1 MLTRIF
7 AVPDFMKFMRKERIA
22 DATLVGAIERVE
34 RGLMDADLGGGLL
47 KLRVARPGQ
56 GRSGGYRTIVA
67 CSVDARAFFF
77 VGYGKND
84 LDNIGDAT
92 LARLRRFAEELQ
104 LLTDDELD
112 NVTASGAMREIER

>member
-1 MLTRIF
+1 MRTRIF
-7 AVPDFMKFMRKERIA
+7 TVPDFMKFVKKERIA
-22 DATLVGAIERVE
+22 DATLVDAIERLE
-34 RGLMDADLGGGLL
+34 RGLMDADLGSGLL

-56 GRSGGYRTIVA
+56 GRSGGYRTIEA
-67 CSVDARAFFF
+67 CRLGARAFFL

-104 LLTDDELD
+104 RLTDDELD

>member
-1 MLTRIF
+1 MN
-7 AVPDFMKFMRKERIA
+7 FMKKERVA
-22 DATLVGAIERVE
+22 DATLVEAIEKLE

-67 CSVDARAFFF
+67 CRVSARAFYL

-84 LDNIGDAT
+84 LDNIGEAT

-104 LLTDDELD
+104 RLTDDELD
-112 NVTASGAMREIER
+112 SLMASGVMREIER

>member
-1 MLTRIF
+1 MN
-7 AVPDFMKFMRKERIA
+7 FMKKERAA
-22 DATLVGAIERVE
+22 DATLVEAIEKVE
-34 RGLMDADLGGGLL
+34 RGLMDADLGGGLI

-67 CSVDARAFFF
+67 YSLGGRAFFL

-104 LLTDDELD
+104 RLTDDELD
-112 NVTASGAMREIER
+112 NVMASGAIREIER

>member
-1 MLTRIF
+1 MPTRVF
-7 AVPDFMKFMRKERIA
+7 AVPDFMNFMKKERVA
-22 DATLVGAIERVE
+22 DATLVEAIEKVE

-67 CSVDARAFFF
+67 CRVGARAFFL

-92 LARLRRFAEELQ
+92 LVRLRRFAEELQ